1 MMNTSHSPNPSPT
14 PQSAQLRPVSIVTG
28 ASRGL
33 GLALARQLL
42 ERGHRVLT
50 MQRSPNAALE
60 QAAALAGATLDQ
72 WAVDLTRPEEAAE
85 RLRAWL
91 PALPPG
97 AIASLHLIN
106 NAALLVEP
114 GPLSG
119 ADARAVAAAMRASL
133 EAPLLLTSAFL
144 AASADLTVP
153 RKVLNISSGLGRF
166 AMAGSAVYC
175 AAKAGM
181 DHFSRAV
188 ALEEAE
194 KPHGARIVSLA
205 PGVVD
210 TDMQVQL
217 RGADPARFSSQGR
230 FASLK
235 SQGQLDSAEAAA
247 SKVLACL
254 EAADFG
260 QKVIADVR
268 DQPGG

>member
-1 MMNTSHSPNPSPT
+1 MNATMPIT
-14 PQSAQLRPVSIVTG
+14 IITG

-33 GLALARQLL
+33 GLGIARELL
-42 ERGHRVLT
+42 RRGHRVLT
-50 MQRSPNAALE
+50 LQRSPSP
-60 QAAALAGATLDQ
+60 ALADEAARLNATLEQ
-72 WAVDLTRPEEAAE
+72 WAVDLTKPQEPAE
-85 RLRAWL
+85 RLKAWVQ
-91 PALPPG
+91 ALPREGIG
-97 AIASLHLIN
+97 ALNLIN

-114 GPLSG
+114 GPLALAEAESI
-119 ADARAVAAAMRASL
+119 AAAMRASL

-194 KPHGARIVSLA
+194 RPHGARIVSLA
-205 PGVVD
+205 PGVID

-230 FASLK
+230 FAGLK
-235 SQGQLDSAEAAA
+235 AQGQLDSAEAAA
-247 SKVLACL
+247 AKVLACL

-268 DQPGG
+268 ELAGG

>member
-1 MMNTSHSPNPSPT
+1 MNNASTS
-14 PQSAQLRPVSIVTG
+14 VSIVTG

-33 GLALARQLL
+33 GLGIARGLL
-42 ERGHRVLT
+42 QRGHRVLT
-50 MQRSPNAALE
+50 LQRSPNPTLAE
-60 QAAALAGATLDQ
+60 AAAGRSAMLEQ
-72 WAVDLTRPEEAAE
+72 WAVDLTRPAEAAQ
-85 RLRAWL
+85 RLKAWVQGLPRAGL
-91 PALPPG
+91 V
-97 AIASLHLIN
+97 SLDLIN
-106 NAALLVEP
+106 NAALLTEP
-114 GPLSG
+114 GPLAQAK
-119 ADARAVAAAMRASL
+119 ADGVAAAMRVGL

-194 KPHGARIVSLA
+194 RPHGAKIVSLA
-205 PGVVD
+205 PGVID

-217 RGADPARFSSQGR
+217 RSADPTRFSSQGR

-235 SQGQLDSAEAAA
+235 AQGQLDSIDAAA
-247 SKVLACL
+247 AKVLACL

-268 DQPGG
+268 DLA

>member
-1 MMNTSHSPNPSPT
+1 MNATQPPPHPT
-14 PQSAQLRPVSIVTG
+14 PVSIVTG

-33 GLALARQLL
+33 GLGIARQLL
-42 ERGHRVLT
+42 QRGHRVLT
-50 MQRSPNAALE
+50 LQRSPNAELVAE
-60 QAAALAGATLDQ
+60 AARLGATLEQ
-72 WAVDLTRPEEAAE
+72 WAVDLTQPEQTAA
-85 RLRAWL
+85 RLKTWVQGLPRAEV
-91 PALPPG
+91 
-97 AIASLHLIN
+97 ASLDLIN

-114 GPLSG
+114 GPLSE
-119 ADARAVAAAMRASL
+119 ADGGGVTAAMRASL
-133 EAPLLLTSAFL
+133 EAPLLLTGAFL
-144 AASADLTVP
+144 AASGDLTVP

-194 KPHGARIVSLA
+194 RPRGAKIVSLA
-205 PGVVD
+205 PGVID

-230 FASLK
+230 FAGLK
-235 SQGQLDSAEAAA
+235 AQGQLDSADAAA
-247 SKVLACL
+247 AKVLACL
-254 EAADFG
+254 DSAEFG

-268 DQPGG
+268 DVAGG